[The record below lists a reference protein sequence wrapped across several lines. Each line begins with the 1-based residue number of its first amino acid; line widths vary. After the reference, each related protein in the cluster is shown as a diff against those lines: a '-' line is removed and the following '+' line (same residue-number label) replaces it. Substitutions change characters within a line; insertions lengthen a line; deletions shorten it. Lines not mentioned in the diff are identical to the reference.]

1 MPVKKSRKTAKKV
14 NDFETTDSSEDC
26 CCGQKKNILK
36 IHLTFLLIVVVVLGV
51 LGYFFRDKFLAAIV
65 NGKPVLRYQLN
76 KSLTAS
82 YGKETL
88 ENLIVE
94 QLIKEEVKKNQIVVT
109 IEEIDK
115 EVEKISKNL
124 SGGMKI
130 EDALKAQGM
139 TLDNLKTQLKLRLQV
154 NKILEKDVS
163 VTDEEID
170 KFLKD
175 NGKSLTATVEAEK
188 RTEATNILKEQK
200 LSSKIQTWISD
211 LLAKAKIS
219 RYLK

>member
-1 MPVKKSRKTAKKV
+1 MERV
-14 NDFETTDSSEDC
+14 ESSEAVSSDDC
-26 CCGQKKNILK
+26 CCRKDILK
-36 IHLTFLLIVVVVLGV
+36 IHLRILIVIMLAVVIA
-51 LGYFFRDKFLAAIV
+51 GYFFRDRFLAAIV
-65 NGKPVLRYQLN
+65 NGKPIFRYQLN
-76 KSLTAS
+76 KNLTAS
-82 YGKETL
+82 FGKEAL

-94 QLIKEEVKKNQIVVT
+94 QLIKEEVKKNQVVVT

-154 NKILEKDVS
+154 NKVLEKEAI
-163 VTDEEID
+163 VTGEEID

-175 NGKSLTATVEAEK
+175 NGKSLTATGEAEK
-188 RTEATNILKEQK
+188 RVEATTILKEQK
-200 LSSKIQTWISD
+200 LSAKIQTWISD